1 MNILRD
7 LDHTNI
13 VRFYESFSQGDS
25 FFIVMELVEG
35 PSLQEHLDSLKQ
47 KGRRMP
53 EPMMWSV
60 FIQLTMALSYL
71 HAERGV
77 VHRDLNP
84 SNIML
89 TLGNRVKITDFGL
102 AQQRASESVRRALR
116 AGVCAQCW
124 RAAVMPTRRAVE
136 FVASSRPRMCPRR
149 YSRRPSAPLPTP
161 GESAS

>member
-102 AQQRASESVRRALR
+102 AQQRASESVCCALS
-116 AGVCAQCW
+116 AGWIVCAVLTGGGHADLTTCGRTRHVFTASNVSAQVLK
-124 RAAVMPTRRAVE
+124 AAVGTIA
-136 FVASSRPRMCPRR
+136 
-149 YSRRPSAPLPTP
+149 YSW
-161 GESAS
+161 